1 MASSERPKSP
11 LPWRELV
18 QFLRSGSSQEEE
30 RFRSRKSP
38 TLVSDAF
45 RGQIVKVM
53 HQRHECL
60 HGPKGHRGFDPTL
73 AGPVERLAVGMPRL
87 LLVSVSIVLMP
98 ALVGA
103 SDSPDLEVVRW
114 IKQEAYEDSQV
125 MEHLFQLV
133 DV

>member
-1 MASSERPKSP
+1 
-11 LPWRELV
+11 
-18 QFLRSGSSQEEE
+18 
-30 RFRSRKSP
+30 
-38 TLVSDAF
+38 
-45 RGQIVKVM
+45 
-53 HQRHECL
+53 
-60 HGPKGHRGFDPTL
+60 
-73 AGPVERLAVGMPRL
+73 MPRL